1 MIKIR
6 FAGIEDLS
14 TIERL
19 AREIW
24 PGTYGHI
31 LSAEQLEYMLNLIY
45 SPASLQNQLQNQHQ
59 TFVIAE
65 LDNEPIG
72 FASWSFID
80 DQVCKLHKLYV
91 HQKTQGKG
99 IGKMLVEFV
108 IEQIK
113 PQQVKTLRLNVNR
126 YNQARLFY
134 EKLGF
139 AVVAEEDIDIGNGY
153 FMIDYIMEKPIGS

>member
-6 FAGIEDLS
+6 FAGIEDLP

-31 LSAEQLEYMLNLIY
+31 LSAEQLDYMLNLIY
-45 SPASLQNQLQNQHQ
+45 SQASLQNQLQNQHQ

-65 LDNEPIG
+65 LDNEAIG
-72 FASWSFID
+72 FASWSLID
-80 DQVCKLHKLYV
+80 DKVCKLHKLYV

-99 IGKMLVEFV
+99 IGKMLVEFL
-108 IEQIK
+108 IEQIQ

-139 AVVAEEDIDIGNGY
+139 TIVAEEDIDIGNGY
-153 FMIDYIMEKPIGS
+153 LMIDYIMEKPI